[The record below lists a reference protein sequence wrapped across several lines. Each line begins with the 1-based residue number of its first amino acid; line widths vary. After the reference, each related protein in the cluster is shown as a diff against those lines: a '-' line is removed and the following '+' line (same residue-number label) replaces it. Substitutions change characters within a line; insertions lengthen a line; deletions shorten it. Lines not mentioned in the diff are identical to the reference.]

1 MIGGQGTAGNAL
13 RVGHR
18 AHATNVPVGYKRT
31 EVGVIPEDWEVRT
44 LGALGDF
51 KNGINKGKQDFGHGF
66 PFVNLMDVFGVPKVS
81 TDSSFGL
88 VNSSLGEQEAYALQ
102 SGDVLF
108 VRSSVKPEGVGLT
121 ILIPED
127 LPNTVFSGFLIRYR
141 DNGVFALE
149 FKEHC
154 FWEASFRNRLIA
166 SSTVSANTNINQ
178 EALKFLQLAFPPNK
192 AEQRAIAEALS
203 DVDRLLETLEALIA
217 KKRAI
222 KQAAMQQLLTGK
234 TRLPG
239 FSGEWELGNLADFGV
254 FRSGNGFPLVFQGHQ
269 SGDYPFFKVSDI
281 NNRGNELFMKSANHW
296 ISEDVRRTLGA
307 TKFPV
312 GSVVFAKIGAA
323 VFLERKRL
331 LSQESCLDN
340 NMMAFSLTAPGAC
353 ERFFYYLFFRIE
365 LGKLVSTTAL
375 PSLSSREIGAICVS
389 LPPLDEQ
396 RAIAAILSDMD
407 ADIVALER
415 RRDKT
420 RAIKQG
426 MMQQLL
432 TGRVRLVEPD
442 LDLTKR

>member
-1 MIGGQGTAGNAL
+1 MIGGQGTAGNAV

-18 AHATNVPVGYKRT
+18 AHATNVPAGYKRT

-203 DVDRLLETLEALIA
+203 DVDGLLAALEAPIA

-222 KQAAMQQLLTGK
+222 KQAAVQHLLTGK
-234 TRLPG
+234 TRLSG
-239 FSGEWELGNLADFGV
+239 FTKAWETKRLGDIG
-254 FRSGNGFPLVFQGHQ
+254 
-269 SGDYPFFKVSDI
+269 PFSKG
-281 NNRGNELFMKSANHW
+281 RGIKR
-296 ISEDVRRTLGA
+296 EDVSFEGLPCVRYGELYTRYQNYILRVA
-307 TKFPV
+307 SRIPP
-312 GSVVFAKIGAA
+312 SVA
-323 VFLERKRL
+323 L
-331 LSQESCLDN
+331 
-340 NMMAFSLTAPGAC
+340 
-353 ERFFYYLFFRIE
+353 
-365 LGKLVSTTAL
+365 TAL
-375 PSLSSREIGAICVS
+375 PIQTGDLLFAGSGETAEEIGRCAAYLGKEKAYAGGDIVVLTPS
-389 LPPLDEQ
+389 EQNSIYLGHLMNHPIVVTQKARMGQGDAVVHISASNLAQVEIELPPLTEQ
-396 RAIAAILSDMD
+396 TAIANILFDMD
-407 ADIVALER
+407 AEIAALER
-415 RRDKT
+415 RRDK
-420 RAIKQG
+420 ACAVNQS

-432 TGRVRLVEPD
+432 TGRVRLIEPERIAD
-442 LDLTKR
+442 A